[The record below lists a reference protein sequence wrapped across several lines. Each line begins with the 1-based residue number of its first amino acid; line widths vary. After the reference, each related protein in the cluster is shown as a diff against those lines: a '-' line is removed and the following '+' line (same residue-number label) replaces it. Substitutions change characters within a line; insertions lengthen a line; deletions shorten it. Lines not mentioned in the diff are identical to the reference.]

1 MHRTSSSSA
10 PGDAVALGAYAYWPD
25 NLEWS
30 TQMLRLIGYAYVGG
44 TDFSEVHAVAR
55 SLPVG
60 DRDAWQQGF
69 AGLAR
74 RVDER
79 ARLARA
85 AGHDVSAREA
95 WLRACVYYRISGQLH
110 AIDGLRD
117 APGVADSRRCFRAA
131 AELAPT
137 PVEPVEVPYEGTSL
151 PGYLV
156 AAARGDGPRP
166 AVVVVGGID
175 AFSEEMYLKIGRA
188 LSDRGFAALLFDGP
202 GQGAA
207 RQRGIYA
214 RHDYEVPVGAAIDWL
229 QARDDVDGERI
240 ALIGSSL
247 GGYYATR
254 AAAYEPRLSACVIW
268 GASEGIDVAKLQPGG
283 PLEHRLRQVEALFG
297 TDDPEQWR
305 EEAGRFDLDGVAERI
320 ACPTLILHGESD
332 VLVPLAAAQRTYDE
346 IGHDDKRL
354 ITYPPGEPGCT
365 HCQLDA
371 LSVAHHDICNWLEDH
386 VAA

>member
-10 PGDAVALGAYAYWPD
+10 PGDAAALGAYAYWPD

-44 TDFSEVHAVAR
+44 ADFSEVHAVAR

-60 DRDAWQQGF
+60 DREAWREGF
-69 AGLAR
+69 AALAR

-79 ARLARA
+79 AERA
-85 AGHDVSAREA
+85 HAGGHRVSAREA

-117 APGVADSRRCFRAA
+117 APGVADSRRCFRSAA
-131 AELAPT
+131 PLAPA
-137 PVEPVEVPYEGTSL
+137 PIEPVEIPYETTTL

-156 AAARGDGPRP
+156 AAADGDGPRP
-166 AVVVVGGID
+166 AVIVIGGID

-188 LSDRGFAALLFDGP
+188 LSERGFAALLFDGP
-202 GQGAA
+202 GQGEA
-207 RQRGIYA
+207 RRRGIYA
-214 RHDYEVPVGAAIDWL
+214 RHDYEVPVAAAIDWL
-229 QARDDVDGERI
+229 QARAEIDGERI
-240 ALIGSSL
+240 ALVGSSL

-254 AAAYEPRLSACVIW
+254 AAAYEPRLRACVIW
-268 GASEGIDVAKLQPGG
+268 GASEGIDLAKLQPGG
-283 PLEHRLRQVEALFG
+283 PLENRLRQVQALFG
-297 TDDPEQWR
+297 TDDPDELR
-305 EEAGRFDLDGVAERI
+305 AKAGGFDLDGVAARI
-320 ACPTLILHGESD
+320 ACPTLIVHGESD

-346 IGHDDKRL
+346 IVHDDKQL

-371 LSVAHHDICNWLEDH
+371 LSAAHHDICNWLEDH
-386 VAA
+386 AAA